1 MLLKLFFLL
10 SFPLAIVQDEDENLP
25 ADELKR
31 KIERLSR
38 QSAQMLTQLALS
50 DLQLRALNL
59 GQDRFRRRLW
69 ILPHAGGVYLE
80 AIESSECNA
89 GHLKTWDGKAP
100 LVIGEPRWDEEDEE
114 MKQVD
119 PQPNGEPISDVKEE
133 KMETDDEDVK
143 PQIKE
148 EPVESEPVEK
158 EADECQVA
166 VKTEESPEADES
178 KPSENEAVAADP
190 GTTETSVPSG
200 ESEPAAVSASEDM
213 GAESVKVE
221 SADPSDQLPALWF
234 SLFPRSPCDEHSLV
248 IAGEGENRND
258 SAGVGEENVKEEM
271 VAEEVK
277 KNEVFPV
284 PEGECDVFHE

>member
-1 MLLKLFFLL
+1 
-10 SFPLAIVQDEDENLP
+10 
-25 ADELKR
+25 
-31 KIERLSR
+31 
-38 QSAQMLTQLALS
+38 
-50 DLQLRALNL
+50 
-59 GQDRFRRRLW
+59 
-69 ILPHAGGVYLE
+69 
-80 AIESSECNA
+80 
-89 GHLKTWDGKAP
+89 
-100 LVIGEPRWDEEDEE
+100 
-114 MKQVD
+114 
-119 PQPNGEPISDVKEE
+119 
-133 KMETDDEDVK
+133 METDDEDVK